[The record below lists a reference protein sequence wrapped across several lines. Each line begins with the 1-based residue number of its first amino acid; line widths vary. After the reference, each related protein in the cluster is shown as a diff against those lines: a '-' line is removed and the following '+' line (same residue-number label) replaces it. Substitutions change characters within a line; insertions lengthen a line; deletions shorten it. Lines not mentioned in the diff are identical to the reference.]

1 MKTQKLFFIVITA
14 ILTYACSNEDSTDK
28 TTEKFVIQNEGSKT
42 AKTQLALNSLVSSD
56 WTSGTLSTSIV
67 PPQELKHLSG
77 NLSEKPIWKSNNP
90 EIIRGNGWLM
100 QNARVDSN
108 RGGSSNP
115 LSGTFGIYLFH
126 INQSGSTKYLHVLVS
141 NPQTTALTISGKGST
156 YTNAEKPL
164 NGSATGQSYFVSKD
178 WLQDTPRT
186 TFSNVTINPSKVYEV
201 YRATLSNNNMVD
213 GSYEITA
220 SQGVYVYTVV
230 TSTGNINDAVTATQ
244 TAAAGD
250 IYTEGTNAYGREAG
264 IYTQSGWSGTTD
276 IDLPSEP
283 SYMGLCL
290 NTSSKF
296 AVGGVYLQNQNAPYS
311 YKLNGA
317 SQNTYGNYGH
327 KYTLTLKLNNPNS
340 TAKNVSLTFASNF
353 TSGTNSPSFTF
364 NGPLYLNG
372 ALKNI
377 YITPTQPAQNLA
389 TWSIPANSF
398 FNATI
403 TFYVPGL
410 ITTGQQ
416 LILKQTN

>member
-1 MKTQKLFFIVITA
+1 MKAKKLICIVITT
-14 ILTYACSNEDSTDK
+14 ILIYACSNEENVKESVSQT
-28 TTEKFVIQNEGSKT
+28 VSNKT
-42 AKTQLALNSLVSSD
+42 AKAQLAVNSLVSSD

-67 PPQELKHLSG
+67 PPQNLKHLSG

-100 QNARVDSN
+100 QNARVDSS

-115 LSGTFGIYLFH
+115 LSGTFGVYLFH
-126 INQSGSTKYLHVLVS
+126 INQSGSVKYLHVLVS
-141 NPQTTALTISGKGST
+141 NPQTSALTISGKGST
-156 YTNAEKPL
+156 YTNSEKPL

-178 WLQDTPRT
+178 WLQNTPRT
-186 TFSNVTINPSKVYEV
+186 TFNNVTINPSKVYEV
-201 YRATLSNNNMVD
+201 YRATLANNNMVD

-230 TSTGNINDAVTATQ
+230 TSTGSINDAVNATQ

-250 IYTEGTNAYGREAG
+250 IYTESTNTYGREAG
-264 IYTQSGWSGTTD
+264 IYTESGWSGTTD
-276 IDLPSEP
+276 IDLPTGP
-283 SYMGLCL
+283 AYMGLCL

-296 AVGGVYLQNQNAPYS
+296 AVGGTYLQNQNAPFS

-340 TAKNVSLTFASNF
+340 TSKNVSLTFASNF
-353 TSGTNSPSFTF
+353 TSATNSPSFTF

-377 YITPTQPAQNLA
+377 YTTPTQPAQNLA